1 MAPFWGLRGSRLHF
15 AIWVEACFCVMTFG
29 YNQSSAGGV
38 LSDSTFNL
46 QFPRM
51 NTLSTTG
58 SLQKENSRIQGE
70 LPQAMTRATQLTASR
85 NGRRA
90 IHTLWSFRSTGLHLS
105 WRHFRSPKNNI
116 SCQRGSRRR
125 CHTTMLIVRVR
136 TVHRRANCVGSWHW
150 RHHFDSLGLAI
161 RSFKGGESW

>member
-15 AIWVEACFCVMTFG
+15 AIWVEACFCVMIFG

-51 NTLSTTG
+51 NTISTTG

-70 LPQAMTRATQLTASR
+70 LSEVIVEATQLNPHR
-85 NGRRA
+85 NGRGP
-90 IHTLWSFRSTGLHLS
+90 IHPLWSFWSTGLHLP
-105 WRHFRSPKNNI
+105 WRCSRSSKNNI
-116 SCQRGSRRR
+116 PCQRGSRHW
-125 CHTTMLIVRVR
+125 CHNPMLVVCFRL
-136 TVHRRANCVGSWHW
+136 VHRRTGCIGPWHW
-150 RHHFDSLGLAI
+150 RYHCDSLGVAI
-161 RSFKGGESW
+161 RSFRGRDSW